1 MKIKELLV
9 PALQGK
15 IPYDKEI
22 QKAVS
27 NGSLQYKTAT
37 ITYLVSE
44 NGFYTYT
51 NKQRL
56 VSINRI
62 YHSSNVYMQ
71 QKHGYVNIED
81 DCDDGDDHD
90 GDAHDGD
97 AHDATTTQKLVY
109 INMFTETE
117 TPTNIIPYHH
127 SRIQFTRHVLKQ
139 DKNANVEL
147 ICEVFENL
155 PCKVQFQIK
164 DGFDIHSSVIQ
175 QELNVLCSYLV

>member
-15 IPYDKEI
+15 IPYNKEI

-71 QKHGYVNIED
+71 QKNGYVNIED
-81 DCDDGDDHD
+81 DCDDGSDGDDH
-90 GDAHDGD
+90 A
-97 AHDATTTQKLVY
+97 ATTTQKLVY
-109 INMFTETE
+109 INIFTETE
-117 TPTNIIPYHH
+117 TPTNIIPYQH

-155 PCKVQFQIK
+155 PCKVLFQIK

>member
-62 YHSSNVYMQ
+62 YHISNVYMQ

-81 DCDDGDDHD
+81 D
-90 GDAHDGD
+90 GD

-109 INMFTETE
+109 INIFTETE
-117 TPTNIIPYHH
+117 TPTNIIPYQH

-155 PCKVQFQIK
+155 PCKVLFQIK

-175 QELNVLCSYLV
+175 QELNMLCSYLV

>member
-71 QKHGYVNIED
+71 QKNGYVNIED
-81 DCDDGDDHD
+81 DCDDGSD
-90 GDAHDGD
+90 HDGD

-109 INMFTETE
+109 INIFTETE
-117 TPTNIIPYHH
+117 TPTNIIPYQH
-127 SRIQFTRHVLKQ
+127 SRIQFTRHILKQ

-155 PCKVQFQIK
+155 PCKVLFQIK

-175 QELNVLCSYLV
+175 QELNMLCSYLV